1 MMCSSPCFWQNWL
14 VSFLMAQMVKNLLAV
29 QETEVQYLG
38 WKDPLEK
45 RIATKS
51 SILAWRIPWTEE
63 PGGQESMGSQRVG
76 HDWMTNRTTETPSR
90 LPNRSMLA
98 RVILPSFIL
107 CLFQQ
112 LMFNTIPLPV
122 GSPQS
127 TCKMFWGKIRIVW
140 KTKGR

>member
-1 MMCSSPCFWQNWL
+1 
-14 VSFLMAQMVKNLLAV
+14 MAQMVKNLLAV

-76 HDWMTNRTTETPSR
+76 HD
-90 LPNRSMLA
+90 
-98 RVILPSFIL
+98 
-107 CLFQQ
+107 
-112 LMFNTIPLPV
+112 
-122 GSPQS
+122 
-127 TCKMFWGKIRIVW
+127 
-140 KTKGR
+140 